1 MKRERESEGLREVE
15 VRLNRGRANC
25 SDHGGQNVN
34 YSNVTIVKVPVPVA
48 IEKRKKISC
57 IRHFMQE
64 FLILM
69 GVGYIYIVN

>member
-48 IEKRKKISC
+48 IEKRKKI
-57 IRHFMQE
+57 
-64 FLILM
+64 
-69 GVGYIYIVN
+69 